1 MAITTYERPRR
12 DHHPLAGLALLVG
25 LALFAAG
32 VVFGVTAGVGAI
44 WSSVTSIPA
53 SASASASAAGSS
65 GASVAGGT
73 AGAAGASGAGGTA
86 ASGAAS
92 TVSVVIRN
100 VPTPEGPEPAFVGPS
115 GVGSATLFT
124 AKVGTTLKV
133 TVKNENSMPHT
144 FTSPTLNLSV
154 TIAPDATTTF
164 TVTAKTAGTF
174 SYWCNIP
181 CGGWVMSHNGYM
193 RGDVTVVA

>member
-44 WSSVTSIPA
+44 WSSVTSLPA
-53 SASASASAAGSS
+53 SAPASASAAGSS
-65 GASVAGGT
+65 GAS
-73 AGAAGASGAGGTA
+73 GAGGTA
-86 ASGAAS
+86 AGGAAS